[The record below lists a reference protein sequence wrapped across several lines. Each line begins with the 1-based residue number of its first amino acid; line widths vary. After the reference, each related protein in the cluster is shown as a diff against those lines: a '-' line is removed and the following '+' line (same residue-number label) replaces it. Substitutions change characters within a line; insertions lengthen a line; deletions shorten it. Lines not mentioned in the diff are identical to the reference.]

1 MSQIPGK
8 IIKIWLNDGKIK
20 KMHLEAAC
28 SSTQGHSVRKN
39 ALFPTQKYYY
49 EPFFGGHLMEWFS
62 DRLFLDFGIE
72 FLSISSLWIFVDMGL
87 IMGSN
92 LFFSLRKIPF
102 WKNNFENKFQNTNFK
117 ISNSRIQKKTKK
129 CIERFLI
136 HSQERLWYRICG
148 MIQPCHCSFPRNTST
163 WGVRLALRHCE
174 SLLVRLSTFLGLVFP
189 SSRFKRSF
197 SVWFVFSFKNSFFF
211 EANYRFDKH
220 FGFHVCLA
228 KTFSINLCWR
238 TQVFQKV
245 SCPRGDHNPSTSAF

>member
-1 MSQIPGK
+1 MPYFRLKNTITNRFSAD
-8 IIKIWLNDGKIK
+8 IWWNDFRIDF
-20 KMHLEAAC
+20 
-28 SSTQGHSVRKN
+28 SSTSESN
-39 ALFPTQKYYY
+39 SFPFQAF
-49 EPFFGGHLMEWFS
+49 EFS
-62 DRLFLDFGIE
+62 STWGLSWDQISF
-72 FLSISSLWIFVDMGL
+72 FLSEKYHFERIIL
-87 IMGSN
+87 
-92 LFFSLRKIPF
+92 KI
-102 WKNNFENKFQNTNFK
+102 NFK
-117 ISNSRIQKKTKK
+117 ILISKFQILESKKKNKK